1 MGWDLMIKDFHKTIA
16 NCVKIIR
23 LGKVVPIK
31 ILILL
36 IKGVTILRH
45 MVDYVTV
52 VPSEFYPMLIFQEE
66 P

>member
-1 MGWDLMIKDFHKTIA
+1 MIKDFHKTIA
-16 NCVKIIR
+16 NCVKNMR

-45 MVDYVTV
+45 MADYVTV
-52 VPSEFYPMLIFQEE
+52 VPSEFSPMLIFQEE